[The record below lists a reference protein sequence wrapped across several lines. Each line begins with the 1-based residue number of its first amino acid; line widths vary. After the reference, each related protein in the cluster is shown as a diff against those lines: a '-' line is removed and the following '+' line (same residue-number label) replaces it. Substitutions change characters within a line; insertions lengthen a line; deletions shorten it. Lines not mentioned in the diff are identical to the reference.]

1 MEDLEKKHKLFT
13 DNFEYKSDKYKLAN
27 IFLKKKD
34 ISYIYFLINFDEIVY
49 IGKSINYDARIVAHG
64 FYYNLIRTIKT
75 TKSLAEKW
83 EKKLIKK
90 YQPIHNKNGIE
101 TYRARTHTKYEYY
114 YDESMT
120 RKITNFMV
128 RKINNVKVKLNLR
141 FKKKYN
147 NNIPYLGKDSR
158 HFYYNYEEFIK
169 TYKLK
174 YWCKEYDDRKLI
186 TFFSYKPKLRD
197 LKHTNTVGLKM
208 YPVSVNPI
216 DLFDL

>member
-13 DNFEYKSDKYKLAN
+13 DNFKYKSDKYKLAN

-34 ISYIYFLINFDEIVY
+34 ICYIYFLINFDEIVY

-90 YQPIHNKNGIE
+90 YQPIHNKSGIE
-101 TYRARTHTKYEYY
+101 TYKARIHTKHEYF
-114 YDESMT
+114 YDILT
-120 RKITNFMV
+120 V
-128 RKINNVKVKLNLR
+128 RKIDNIKVKLNLK
-141 FKKKYN
+141 FKKRYN
-147 NNIPYLGKDSR
+147 NDIPHKAKYSIN
-158 HFYYNYEEFIK
+158 YYFNFKQFVKNYEA
-169 TYKLK
+169 K
-174 YWCKEYDDRKLI
+174 YWCKENDNRKLI

-216 DLFDL
+216 DVLNL